1 MEILGLIIG
10 ILALLA
16 GIVFGGYHIYQ
27 SERNKDKL
35 IDALVEVKT
44 QLGEGVARDLKAL
57 GEVTLKVIEK
67 DWDVTRQAIEK
78 DGEESRRVILDVHKS
93 IKEELGK

>member
-1 MEILGLIIG
+1 MEAWGLTLGT
-10 ILALLA
+10 LALIA
-16 GIVFGGYHIYQ
+16 GFGFGIYHIAQ

-35 IDALVEVKT
+35 SKALFEVKT
-44 QLGEGVARDLKAL
+44 QLGEGVAEDLKAL
-57 GEVTLKVIEK
+57 GEATLNAIEK

-78 DGEESRRVILDVHKS
+78 DGVESRKVILDVHKS